1 MKRMTA
7 MLLLVTCIFLL
18 FGCGKNKEET
28 ALRLYLPDMS
38 ADEELI
44 TEVIIE
50 KDFHGR
56 STAGGFLDELLPL
69 MGLGEMY
76 RYTRDGDAIWI
87 DLPADDEDRSG
98 IDRALI
104 QSCIVLTLL
113 QVEGVERVGVTEE
126 GAPYVGTKHVLLTE
140 KDMLFAGAE
149 EAPREMTVELYFP
162 RLSGRGL
169 GVEVRQLTLS
179 EDAELYT
186 TVTQALL
193 AGPESSGLFALFPE
207 ELELLDAHVEDG
219 ICYVNFS
226 VALLDGGME
235 NPAEQDLLLY
245 SIVDTLGNL
254 DTVRAVQVLVEGE
267 VLKSFGTT
275 DTSLPLE
282 PDFALLT

>member
-7 MLLLVTCIFLL
+7 IALL
-18 FGCGKNKEET
+18 FACFFSFCACGETEKT
-28 ALRLYLPDMS
+28 ALRLYLPAES

-44 TEVIIE
+44 AEAIVE
-50 KDFHGR
+50 KDFHGK
-56 STAGGFLDELLPL
+56 STVGGFLNELLPT
-69 MGLGEMY
+69 MGLSELY
-76 RYTRDGDAIWI
+76 RYNRDGDTLWV
-87 DLPADDEDRSG
+87 DLTAVGREVTG
-98 IDRALI
+98 IDRTLL

-126 GAPYVGTKHVLLTE
+126 GAPFVGTEYVLLT
-140 KDMLFAGAE
+140 KDDMLFAGAE
-149 EAPREMTVELYFP
+149 EAPREMAVELYFP
-162 RLSGRGL
+162 RLGGRGL
-169 GVEVRQLTLS
+169 GVEVRQLTLN
-179 EDAELYT
+179 EDAELYA

-193 AGPESSGLFALFPE
+193 AGPESGDLFALFPE

-226 VALLDGGME
+226 AALLDGSIE

-254 DTVRAVQVLVEGE
+254 DAVSAVQVLVEGE
-267 VLKSFGTT
+267 VLKSFGTA

-282 PDFALLT
+282 PDFALLA